1 VGTATKPLFA
11 RNPELLCED
20 LGDSMLLLDVAGGKV
35 MELNR
40 NAARL
45 WRRLENAASAEDL
58 VETLARAHPDTD
70 QAVLVRD
77 VAEFLRATQACR
89 AVTEIRTDTPE

>member
-1 VGTATKPLFA
+1 METATKPRFT

-20 LGDSMLLLDVAGGKV
+20 LGESMLLLDVAGGKV

-45 WRRLENAASAEDL
+45 WRRLESSASAEDL
-58 VETLARAHPDTD
+58 VDTLARAHPDRER
-70 QAVLVRD
+70 ALLVQD
-77 VAEFLRATQACR
+77 VANFLRATQAVR
-89 AVTEIRTDTPE
+89 AVTEI